1 MGMFLPIF
9 VCLRFH
15 IKCIAMASTTSKK
28 SWRSSSDSSKALSL
42 LATTTSIWAVVFK
55 HTVITWGSLWKKKIV
70 STSAIPR
77 VPSVPAAKNYYLAGR
92 VALSLSTCRI
102 TKHTEGCD
110 RTKMISEGGDNGF
123 RGRGRE
129 REGKIHLK
137 AAIVCSLNPYSG
149 WMGLNAPQL
158 TSTCLK
164 PLPQLDKHQSAEQV
178 AACSNSGETS
188 T

>member
-9 VCLRFH
+9 VCLRFY

-28 SWRSSSDSSKALSL
+28 SSRSSSDSSKALSL

-55 HTVITWGSLWKKKIV
+55 HTVITWGSLREKKNV
-70 STSAIPR
+70 RSAIPG

-92 VALSLSTCRI
+92 VALPLSTCRI
-102 TKHTEGCD
+102 MKQTKGCD
-110 RTKMISEGGDNGF
+110 ETKMISEGEDDGF

-129 REGKIHLK
+129 REGKIHLN
-137 AAIVCSLNPYSG
+137 AAIVCLLNPYSG
-149 WMGLNAPQL
+149 WMGLTAPQL
-158 TSTCLK
+158 TSTCIK
-164 PLPQLDKHQSAEQV
+164 PPPQLDKRQSAEQV

>member
-1 MGMFLPIF
+1 MHCHGFNNFKEILAKFFRFLQSF
-9 VCLRFH
+9 VLIGHNHFNLGSGFQAHCDNMR
-15 IKCIAMASTTSKK
+15 KST
-28 SWRSSSDSSKALSL
+28 
-42 LATTTSIWAVVFK
+42 
-55 HTVITWGSLWKKKIV
+55 KKKIV

-110 RTKMISEGGDNGF
+110 RTKMISEGEDDGF
-123 RGRGRE
+123 RGKGRE
-129 REGKIHLK
+129 REGKIHLN
-137 AAIVCSLNPYSG
+137 AAIVCLLNPYSG

-164 PLPQLDKHQSAEQV
+164 PPPPLDKHQSAEQV